1 MMYIIVFL
9 LVIGVI
15 LLSSAPGNILDR
27 LSDMGLALIVSSI
40 VLYASHVRDERPETN
55 RRVFRI
61 SGVIAVIVFF
71 AMLIIRAYLGGISM
85 GIEQWALV
93 LSGLG
98 IVATVVIA
106 VLIYKWTRRRT
117 DEIIEFAVN
126 LIVNSAGDPDT
137 VRRLLDDYEKTGK
150 WRGKVTRGDGN
161 VIHIDWEP

>member
-9 LVIGVI
+9 LVTGVV

-27 LSDMGLALIVSSI
+27 LSDMGLALIVSSV
-40 VLYASHVRDERPETN
+40 VLYASHVRDERRETN

-71 AMLIIRAYLGGISM
+71 VMLIIRAYLGGVSM
-85 GIEQWALV
+85 GIEQIGLV

-98 IVATVVIA
+98 ILATVVIA
-106 VLIYKWTRRRT
+106 VLIYSWTRTRT
-117 DEIIEFAVN
+117 DEIIEFEVN

-150 WRGKVTRGDGN
+150 WRGKVTRGDSN
-161 VIHIDWEP
+161 IIHIDWES